1 MKNFTIKTQ
10 GTCARQIEFGLE
22 NGRLHHIHFQGGC
35 SGNLSA
41 ISKLLEGRCPPG
53 RGSAEGKHLW
63 EQIHLLCGPAG
74 PGCGRGVEG
83 RIRRRIFYLCQLEF
97 C

>member
-22 NGRLHHIHFQGGC
+22 NGRLHHIHFPGR
-35 SGNLSA
+35 
-41 ISKLLEGRCPPG
+41 LLWQPVRHQQTAGRGRCPPG

-83 RIRRRIFYLCQLEF
+83 E
-97 C
+97 

>member
-41 ISKLLEGRCPPG
+41 ISKLLEGADARRAVDLPG
-53 RGSAEGKHLW
+53 APQNTRTTGDW
-63 EQIHLLCGPAG
+63 AG
-74 PGCGRGVEG
+74 GRACRPYGYDLDN
-83 RIRRRIFYLCQLEF
+83 R
-97 C
+97 